1 TNAQDDVK
9 KLLFEHFYELV
20 IDNQRDNLAKVRNSS
35 LLNRLLMLL
44 FEEPSVFVIRNDIL
58 FRLIGAIV
66 QPPCDSHS
74 LLRFGQTLSANLS
87 AQTPQEIHE
96 NEYPFHIAEL
106 EKLLLAQCN
115 GNPNPVINEELYSV
129 YVRNR
134 LLNMLGNMLAHS
146 SGQINSQLCESIVS
160 TLGFGWILAMC
171 APGLH
176 PGTVYLGLKILV
188 NVTKHPSILSK
199 FRDGACNGGWLT
211 DADSVIRN
219 RAAVLLGFSVS
230 AHGGAVG
237 SHVDFNPELS
247 NCNGFAALEY
257 LMYMHAD
264 QPFCY
269 LAMLALLFGQHQANI
284 QPLEEFNVDLI
295 WSNVFSLNAT
305 SSVSDAIAKCTFC
318 PEALIPLFSMI
329 RAGLHYPQSD
339 NISQDHW
346 SQSYPIMVLQLT
358 TFLYQNS
365 ETFFGIS
372 HTSTFVVTLF
382 TTLLPRPNIGLYGE
396 SGKETSPSALPTHRA
411 IKLVMELLTNILL
424 NDLCLS
430 HELRTECIFDMLVEF
445 LEGGGVMHPSQST
458 IYTEL
463 VNSCL
468 DHFMTSDMFFS
479 NSALIIPKSAEGL
492 LNRSSESTA
501 VNVVHFLSKVIDSVW
516 DCLYR
521 GNPVA
526 ILK

>member
-44 FEEPSVFVIRNDIL
+44 FEQPSVFVIRNDIL

-115 GNPNPVINEELYSV
+115 GNLNPVINEELYSV

-188 NVTKHPSILSK
+188 NVTKHPAILSK

-230 AHGGAVG
+230 AH
-237 SHVDFNPELS
+237 
-247 NCNGFAALEY
+247 
-257 LMYMHAD
+257 
-264 QPFCY
+264 
-269 LAMLALLFGQHQANI
+269 
-284 QPLEEFNVDLI
+284 EFNVDLI

-372 HTSTFVVTLF
+372 HTSTFVITLF
-382 TTLLPRPNIGLYGE
+382 TTLLPRPNISLYGE
-396 SGKETSPSALPTHRA
+396 SGKETSPSAL
-411 IKLVMELLTNILL
+411 
-424 NDLCLS
+424 C
-430 HELRTECIFDMLVEF
+430 
-445 LEGGGVMHPSQST
+445 
-458 IYTEL
+458 
-463 VNSCL
+463 
-468 DHFMTSDMFFS
+468 
-479 NSALIIPKSAEGL
+479 
-492 LNRSSESTA
+492 
-501 VNVVHFLSKVIDSVW
+501 
-516 DCLYR
+516 
-521 GNPVA
+521 
-526 ILK
+526 